1 MSSPARSTASA
12 TSAAG
17 QGASI
22 VGGSTSNTGFGD
34 DNSSYHFPID
44 LITAQDRKEEAL
56 KCEITYFYFFI
67 ITDFK
72 DLHSFF
78 FCNRPLHFK
87 DVHNLVRH
95 ETEFMLFWN
104 MLVFG
109 KTLRII
115 ICINLVET

>member
-12 TSAAG
+12 TSVAG

-56 KCEITYFYFFI
+56 KFLEQQLLTALQEEVKLMDEEKWKYAGPR
-67 ITDFK
+67 
-72 DLHSFF
+72 SQ
-78 FCNRPLHFK
+78 
-87 DVHNLVRH
+87 
-95 ETEFMLFWN
+95 
-104 MLVFG
+104 
-109 KTLRII
+109 
-115 ICINLVET
+115 INLISRPNVFPFKHPPS